1 MGKESSPF
9 LRLHPEIVEVAT
21 FYEKYFLERRHGVGI
36 MHGTVWGDSQD
47 GYFVAHDNLRKSIG
61 FYYKREF
68 TEITEEEYLAEKE
81 KEPEPK
87 KFRYQYRAKV
97 ERVASASTLNV
108 LIDLGF
114 DMFIRKRVRVAGLRG
129 KELTLQAKQR
139 VVQCIEGKWIEIVS
153 LDHRRSLV
161 NVLVKGQDLCEM
173 IGAT

>member
-1 MGKESSPF
+1 MGKDSSPF
-9 LRLHPEIVEVAT
+9 LRLHPEIVEVEH

-47 GYFVAHDNLRKSIG
+47 GYFVRHDNLWKSIG

-68 TEITEEEYLAEKE
+68 TEISEEEYLAEKE
-81 KEPEPK
+81 KEPVPE

-97 ERVASASTLNV
+97 ERVASASTLDI

-114 DMFIRKRVRVAGLRG
+114 DMFIRKRVRIAGLRG
-129 KELTLQAKQR
+129 KNLALQAKQR
-139 VVQCIEGKWIEIVS
+139 VVQYTEGEWVEIVS

-161 NVLVKGQDLCEM
+161 NVMVKGQDLCEM